1 MLNQKSNSSMS
12 NHDLKL
18 IDLEDAS
25 VITTNSADEV
35 KKNSMFDELSS
46 LLQESFSSDATQEEQ
61 IKNFMNRAKKY
72 QSHLSLQND
81 NSKDQDEEEE
91 LLRTDNRRY
100 SIFPIRY
107 QKVWDAYKTQ
117 EANFWKAEEID
128 FSQDYDDYLKLNND
142 EQHFVKMV
150 LAFFANA
157 DGIVNFNLGERFVR
171 EIGIMEVQ
179 VALRYQMMMEDIHGE
194 TYSLMLDSLVK
205 DKKEKAYLLNSIETV
220 PSIKRMAD
228 WAFKWIESTKKFA
241 YRVIAFAIIEGV
253 FFSGAFAAIY
263 WFKKKHK
270 GMLNGLVKSNEFI
283 ARDEGQHT
291 QFSCTMYSMLK
302 NKLSQEE
309 VYQIMDEGVIISQKF
324 VDDAIPVRL
333 IGMNAHMM
341 NDYIEFI
348 ADRLLIS
355 LGYTKKYNKKNP
367 FKFMET
373 IGMINKTN
381 FFENRPTDYQD
392 ANVKNKS
399 KRGVLN
405 ISDDF

>member
-1 MLNQKSNSSMS
+1 M
-12 NHDLKL
+12 
-18 IDLEDAS
+18 
-25 VITTNSADEV
+25 
-35 KKNSMFDELSS
+35 
-46 LLQESFSSDATQEEQ
+46 
-61 IKNFMNRAKKY
+61 KNFINSVEKY
-72 QSHLSLQND
+72 QSHLSSQN
-81 NSKDQDEEEE
+81 NNLNDQEEEEE
-91 LLRTDNRRY
+91 LLKSDNRRY
-100 SIFPIRY
+100 SIFPIKY

-117 EANFWKAEEID
+117 EDNFWKAEEID
-128 FSQDYDDYLKLNND
+128 FSRDYDDYLKLNKD
-142 EQHFVKMV
+142 EQHFVKMI

-157 DGIVNFNLGERFVR
+157 DGIVNFNLGERFIR
-171 EIGIMEVQ
+171 EIEIMEVQ

-228 WAFKWIESTKKFA
+228 WAFKWIDSSKKFA
-241 YRVIAFAIIEGV
+241 YRVVAFAIVEGV

-333 IGMNAHMM
+333 IGMNAQMM

-373 IGMINKTN
+373 IGMLNKTN

-399 KRGVLN
+399 KRGLLN
-405 ISDDF
+405 ITDDF